1 MDLSFA
7 KSTALPWTHLGEKT
21 NLELRAN
28 LFNAF
33 NKLNVAPFGF
43 ASPSTV
49 VEDPHFGEATAA
61 LAGRVVEF
69 QARFIF

>member
-1 MDLSFA
+1 MDLGLA
-7 KSTALPWTHLGEKT
+7 KNTAFTIPGLRERT

-33 NKLNVAPFGF
+33 NKLNLAPFGF
-43 ASPSTV
+43 NTSSTV
-49 VEDPHFGEATAA
+49 VEDAHFGQATSA

-69 QARFIF
+69 QARVSF